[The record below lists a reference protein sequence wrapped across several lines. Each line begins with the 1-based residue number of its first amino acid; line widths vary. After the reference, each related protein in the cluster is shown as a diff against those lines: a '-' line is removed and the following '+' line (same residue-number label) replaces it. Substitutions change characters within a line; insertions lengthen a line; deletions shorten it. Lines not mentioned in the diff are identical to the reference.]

1 MKSSQACFF
10 SEKEGERTMGWVEMV
25 SEKVAY
31 HQPKLTSQLKPK
43 NFRDYTP
50 EFIPDCKLSIHIS

>member
-1 MKSSQACFF
+1 MWKVLKHVFF

-43 NFRDYTP
+43 T
-50 EFIPDCKLSIHIS
+50 